1 MKDVMSWLR
10 LYLINSKINIMKE
23 KAKMKIS
30 NVQTKIQIIY
40 KIFLIIK
47 KGKNVY

>member
-1 MKDVMSWLR
+1 
-10 LYLINSKINIMKE
+10 MKE

-47 KGKNVY
+47 KGKNVYQIYISLYFWRE

>member
-1 MKDVMSWLR
+1 
-10 LYLINSKINIMKE
+10 MKE

-47 KGKNVY
+47 KDKNVYQIYISLYFWRE